1 MKSEYTASSTP
12 VTAAVAAAAAAV
24 AAAAARRLNR
34 VGPFSQRESPALIG
48 KSVTLTFGEKKKSS
62 PLVRQQ
68 RTQCAGPR
76 TTILRRIRSK
86 RDWRRGAARGRR
98 RRRRATSALT
108 AIPVT
113 TIPQVPSAFYPCPTS
128 PPPPCTLPGPP
139 PFFTTLS
146 ACDVIN
152 IATQCYYSMYTSLA

>member
-1 MKSEYTASSTP
+1 M
-12 VTAAVAAAAAAV
+12 
-24 AAAAARRLNR
+24 
-34 VGPFSQRESPALIG
+34 
-48 KSVTLTFGEKKKSS
+48 KKKVVAPCEAAPHSVRG
-62 PLVRQQ
+62 LVLRYYDVL
-68 RTQCAGPR
+68 GPNE
-76 TTILRRIRSK
+76 T
-86 RDWRRGAARGRR
+86 GAARVVGGGGGGVGG
-98 RRRRATSALT
+98 ATSALT